1 MNTDEIKKV
10 IIQAVNNVGIH
21 IDLTNVILDVDL
33 TEYLI
38 SEHLVIEFYVNLE
51 DILSVTLPC
60 GMRGVENLRSL
71 NTYTTKPTAFL
82 QNA

>member
-38 SEHLVIEFYVNLE
+38 SEHLVIEVYVNLE

-60 GMRGVENLRSL
+60 GMRGVENLMVPIGNRKNRKSE
-71 NTYTTKPTAFL
+71 
-82 QNA
+82 